1 MAKKLSAM
9 GEAVKAAQEQGKTT
23 TAVVDT
29 PLGNDAVAAVH
40 AQEPATAKA
49 EAPAIPVAY
58 TVHLKCLTP
67 LANNP
72 ARIAAV
78 SEDEAWAK
86 FCELNGISGSDHP
99 REITRA

>member
-1 MAKKLSAM
+1 MAKKSSPM
-9 GEAVKAAQEQGKTT
+9 GEAVKAAQERGETT
-23 TAVVDT
+23 TAVVET
-29 PLGNDAVAAVH
+29 PLGNAAVAAVH
-40 AQEPATAKA
+40 AEEPAAAKA

-58 TVHLKCLTP
+58 TVHLKCPTP
-67 LANNP
+67 LAKNP
-72 ARIAAV
+72 ARVAAV